1 MPCFALPVNLF
12 QSIFQYGCAFAL
24 NYVNIC
30 LLYFG
35 SLFILLLRLR
45 VAQNALQLLFFPL
58 FLALFLDRLP
68 KNFSERYK
76 ISYNGSA

>member
-12 QSIFQYGCAFAL
+12 QSIFQYGCAFVL

-45 VAQNALQLLFFPL
+45 VAQNALQLLFFP
-58 FLALFLDRLP
+58 F
-68 KNFSERYK
+68 
-76 ISYNGSA
+76 ISSAVFGQTAKKF